1 MERSHLAWYL
11 VRMVSRPE
19 KTAKMHAFYFHS
31 PCEWTVR
38 INLPTISWRW
48 GRRGVTKQNTV

>member
-11 VRMVSRPE
+11 VRIVMLVSRPE

-31 PCEWTVR
+31 PCVCNLTREWTVR
-38 INLPTISWRW
+38 INLPTIS
-48 GRRGVTKQNTV
+48 